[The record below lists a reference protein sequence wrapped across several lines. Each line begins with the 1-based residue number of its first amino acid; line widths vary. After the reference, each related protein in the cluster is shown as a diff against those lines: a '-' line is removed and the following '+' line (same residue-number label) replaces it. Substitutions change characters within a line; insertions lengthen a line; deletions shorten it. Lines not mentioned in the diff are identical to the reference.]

1 MSGQY
6 SCEFC
11 SNYVYDEEYEE
22 YEDDEEEEEE
32 DEDEDACVVSMDE
45 DDLAM
50 LMQFKKATCPY
61 FSYGDEYKLARKQ

>member
-1 MSGQY
+1 MSDQY

-22 YEDDEEEEEE
+22 YG
-32 DEDEDACVVSMDE
+32 CVVNMDE

-50 LMQFKKATCPY
+50 LMQFKRATCPY
-61 FSYGDEYKLARKQ
+61 FSCEVQPNQNFLLNQ

>member
-1 MSGQY
+1 MSDQY

-22 YEDDEEEEEE
+22 YG
-32 DEDEDACVVSMDE
+32 CVVNMDE

-50 LMQFKKATCPY
+50 LMQFKRATCPKTVAE
-61 FSYGDEYKLARKQ
+61 SYGKLSVFFLW

>member
-22 YEDDEEEEEE
+22 YVCVVNM
-32 DEDEDACVVSMDE
+32 DEDEVAR
-45 DDLAM
+45 
-50 LMQFKKATCPY
+50 LMQFKNATCPY
-61 FSYGDEYKLARKQ
+61 FSYGDEYKIVRKQM

>member
-1 MSGQY
+1 MSDQY

-22 YEDDEEEEEE
+22 YG
-32 DEDEDACVVSMDE
+32 CVVNMDE

-50 LMQFKKATCPY
+50 LTYRFWIIL
-61 FSYGDEYKLARKQ
+61 DR

>member
-11 SNYVYDEEYEE
+11 SNFVYDEEYEE
-22 YEDDEEEEEE
+22 YT
-32 DEDEDACVVSMDE
+32 CVVSMDE
-45 DDLAM
+45 DDLAR

-61 FSYGDEYKLARKQ
+61 FSYGDEYRIARKQ

>member
-6 SCEFC
+6 SCEVC

-22 YEDDEEEEEE
+22 H
-32 DEDEDACVVSMDE
+32 ACVVSMDE

>member
-22 YEDDEEEEEE
+22 YG
-32 DEDEDACVVSMDE
+32 CVVNMDE
-45 DDLAM
+45 DDYARL
-50 LMQFKKATCPY
+50 LQHPNSSCPY
-61 FSYGDEYKLARKQ
+61 FSYGDEYKIARKQ

>member
-1 MSGQY
+1 MSDQY

-22 YEDDEEEEEE
+22 YG
-32 DEDEDACVVSMDE
+32 CVVNMDE

-50 LMQFKKATCPY
+50 LREQHVPISPMVMNTELQENSRIISEKK
-61 FSYGDEYKLARKQ
+61 

>member
-22 YEDDEEEEEE
+22 YV
-32 DEDEDACVVSMDE
+32 CVVNMDE
-45 DDLAM
+45 DDLAR
-50 LMQFKKATCPY
+50 LMQSHYKSCPY
-61 FSYGDEYKLARKQ
+61 FSYGDEYRIARKQ

>member
-11 SNYVYDEEYEE
+11 SNYDEEYEE
-22 YEDDEEEEEE
+22 Y
-32 DEDEDACVVSMDE
+32 ACVVSMDE

>member
-1 MSGQY
+1 MSDQY

-22 YEDDEEEEEE
+22 YG
-32 DEDEDACVVSMDE
+32 CVVNMDE

-50 LMQFKKATCPY
+50 LMQFKRAHVPISPMVMNTELQENSRIISEK
-61 FSYGDEYKLARKQ
+61 K